1 MASIPRNA
9 PCPCGSGKKY
19 KKCCLL
25 QNETDRPLAREAI
38 GSACRKAISL
48 LLDYSLESREPI
60 TSTPLGRPVPELP
73 SEEAQNSLK
82 QELLLVWLC
91 YLCYPPNSPDQ
102 AVPSTLTAAARFL
115 KEKGHTADEL
125 TRRFIEAARR
135 EPFSFWQ
142 VENVS
147 PGSGVLLKDLITGE
161 ERFVADLSLS
171 RSAAKWEIVF
181 AQVVGLDGL
190 NMLNGL
196 GVYSLPPARFR
207 ESVVNFAD
215 QLRRRIGE
223 VPDRLSLLNYQ
234 TEFVTRYLGFL
245 DDILNTKLP
254 ELRNMDG
261 DKLVQAKSVYTF
273 DPARR
278 EDVLEA
284 VKALRDEAEEEEKD
298 GVSRFVWLAKPKTPG
313 HTDKVVKG
321 HYAIGRVSVET
332 ECNSEARD
340 KALRRRLQKALGA
353 LLTHDSTH
361 LEPLHPEKLAE
372 KSRAAGK
379 EKSGELDLSALSAA
393 DRGAL
398 EAALGQRYMN
408 WLDEKVPLL
417 EGKTPREAARTPAG
431 KAQVADLINDW
442 ENMQERMPNPQ
453 FAFDFNRLRLA
464 LHIPPE

>member
-1 MASIPRNA
+1 MASISRNA

-25 QNETDRPLAREAI
+25 QQSTERPQARDAI
-38 GSACRKAISL
+38 GFACRNAISL
-48 LLDYSLESREPI
+48 LLDYSLETRVPL

-73 SEEAQNSLK
+73 SEEARNGLQ
-82 QELLLVWLC
+82 QELLMVWLC
-91 YLCYPPNSPDQ
+91 YLWFPPDSADQ
-102 AVPSTLTAAARFL
+102 TVPSTLTAAARFL
-115 KEKGHTADEL
+115 KEKGHAADEL

-135 EPFSFWQ
+135 EPFSYWQ
-142 VENVS
+142 VEDVS
-147 PGSGVLLKDLITGE
+147 PGSGVLLKDLVTGE
-161 ERFVADLSLS
+161 ERFVADFSLS

-196 GVYSLPPARFR
+196 GVYSLPPAEFR
-207 ESVVNFAD
+207 ERVVEFAN
-215 QLRRRIGE
+215 QLRKRIGKA
-223 VPDRLSLLNYQ
+223 PDRLSLLNYQ
-234 TEFVTRYLGFL
+234 TECVTRYLGFL
-245 DDILNTKLP
+245 DDILNPKLP
-254 ELRNMDG
+254 ELFNTDG

-278 EDVLEA
+278 EDVLKA
-284 VKALRDEAEEEEKD
+284 VQSLRDEPEAKEKD
-298 GVSRFVWLAKPKTPG
+298 GVSRFVWLAMPKTPG

-321 HYAIGRVSVET
+321 RYTIGPGSVET

-340 KALRRRLQKALGA
+340 KALRLRLQKSLGS

-361 LEPLHPEKLAE
+361 LEPLHPEKLAQ

-379 EKSGELDLSALSAA
+379 EKSGKLDLSTLSAE
-393 DRGAL
+393 DRVSL
-398 EAALGQRYMN
+398 EAALGQRYMA

-417 EGKTPREAARTPAG
+417 GGKTPREVARTPAG
-431 KAQVADLINDW
+431 NAQVADLINDW
-442 ENMQERMPNPQ
+442 ENMQERNPNPQ

-464 LHIPPE
+464 LGLPPE